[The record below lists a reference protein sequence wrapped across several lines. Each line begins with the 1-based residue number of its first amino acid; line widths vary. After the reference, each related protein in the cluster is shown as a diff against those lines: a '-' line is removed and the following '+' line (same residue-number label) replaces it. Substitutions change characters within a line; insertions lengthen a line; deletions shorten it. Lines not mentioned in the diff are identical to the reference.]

1 MAIPR
6 RESGLKNSRRGGGE
20 MAVPGCLLA
29 PINLGP
35 DTIRN
40 LQLCGHVPA
49 LRPAWQTITIA
60 RLIIG
65 NRTLKAVQRRSP
77 KFHAIEILVQALDG
91 LGEIAND
98 LVFRRF
104 RHVIGPYAQS
114 TRFYSQGLKRFLA
127 FWFQCCRCCMAD

>member
-6 RESGLKNSRRGGGE
+6 RESGLKNSPRGGGE
-20 MAVPGCLLA
+20 RAVPECLLA
-29 PINLGP
+29 AMNRRPETVFNWRL
-35 DTIRN
+35 R
-40 LQLCGHVPA
+40 GHIPA

-77 KFHAIEILVQALDG
+77 KFHAIQILVQALNG

-114 TRFYSQGLKRFLA
+114 TRFCSQ
-127 FWFQCCRCCMAD
+127 

>member
-6 RESGLKNSRRGGGE
+6 RESGRKNSRRGGGE
-20 MAVPGCLLA
+20 RVVPGCLWAAMKRRPETAFNWRL
-29 PINLGP
+29 
-35 DTIRN
+35 RR
-40 LQLCGHVPA
+40 HVPA

-77 KFHAIEILVQALDG
+77 KFHTIQILVQALNG

-104 RHVIGPYAQS
+104 RHFIGPYVQS
-114 TRFYSQGLKRFLA
+114 TRFCSQ
-127 FWFQCCRCCMAD
+127 

>member
-20 MAVPGCLLA
+20 RAVPGCLLA
-29 PINLGP
+29 AMNQRPETVFNWRL
-35 DTIRN
+35 R
-40 LQLCGHVPA
+40 GHIPA
-49 LRPAWQTITIA
+49 LRSAWQTITIA

-77 KFHAIEILVQALDG
+77 KFHAIQILVQALNG

-114 TRFYSQGLKRFLA
+114 TRFCSQ
-127 FWFQCCRCCMAD
+127 